1 MNLSLIKKLLPGLI
15 PLFIFILA
23 DEIWGTKI
31 GLYVALG
38 FGIGEFLF
46 YLIKDKIIDKFILLD
61 TGLLLVMG
69 AVSIALENDLF
80 FKIKPALIEGIL
92 LSIIGFSLWGP
103 KNLIMVM
110 SQRYMVDMIL
120 NPEQEIM
127 MRNNMLVMF
136 WITSFHITLVILSA
150 LYMSKEV
157 WLFISGGL
165 FYILF
170 AAYFAFLWLK
180 NKFQTN
186 RFKRE
191 EWFPIVNNDGRIIG
205 QAPRSVCHNGKSRL
219 LHPVVHLHLFNSS
232 GKLFL
237 QKRAINKDIQPGK
250 WDTSVGGHIG
260 IGETVEEALQRE
272 AKEELGLNDFLPRF
286 SGNYIWESP
295 RERELVNSF
304 STICDSVP
312 VINKEEIEEG
322 RYWSL
327 DEIKRSI
334 GKDIFT
340 PNFEHE
346 FENFVYP
353 TIYSPPASKKRYKS
367 KPGK

>member
-1 MNLSLIKKLLPGLI
+1 MNLSLLKKLLPGLI

-46 YLIKDKIIDKFILLD
+46 YFIKDKFIDKFIILD
-61 TGLLLVMG
+61 TGLLIVMG

-80 FKIKPALIEGIL
+80 FKIKPALIEVIL

-103 KNLIMVM
+103 KNIIMVM
-110 SQRYMVDMIL
+110 SQRYMGEMNF
-120 NPEQEIM
+120 NPEQEKL
-127 MRNNMLVMF
+127 MRQNMLAMF
-136 WITSFHITLVILSA
+136 WITSVHIILVILSA
-150 LYMSKEV
+150 LYMSKEA

-170 AAYFAFLWLK
+170 AAYFAFLWIK
-180 NKFQTN
+180 NKLQPGS
-186 RFKRE
+186 FKTE
-191 EWFPIVNNDGRIIG
+191 EWFPIVNTDGRIIG
-205 QAPRSVCHNGKSRL
+205 QAPRSICHNGTSML
-219 LHPVVHLHLFNSS
+219 LHPVVHLHLFDSS

-237 QKRAINKDIQPGK
+237 QKRAMTKDIQPGK

-260 IGETVEEALQRE
+260 IGETVEEALVRE
-272 AKEELGLNDFLPRF
+272 AKEELGFGDFIPRF
-286 SGNYIWESP
+286 LRRYVWESP

-304 STICDSVP
+304 SATSNKVP
-312 VINKEEIEEG
+312 VISKEEIGEG

-327 DEIKRSI
+327 AEIKRAI
-334 GKDIFT
+334 GKGIFT

-346 FENFVYP
+346 FEML
-353 TIYSPPASKKRYKS
+353 ISSLH
-367 KPGK
+367 